1 MNSKPQVLFVHTN
14 YPAQFRFLV
23 KAFIA
28 LGWEV
33 WFASHTHKHPPL
45 PEVKCINLDKSI
57 KKGSK
62 LDQYQRTSLIA
73 FQQLLSVKRSEGLRP
88 IFTYVHTG
96 WGLGQFIKD
105 LFPQTKMIAYS
116 EWWFN
121 LNAAD
126 FQFDLKNEDVTHT
139 QTSKLQMVLR
149 NQAFA
154 LELQQADF
162 IVSPTKWQKKQ
173 LPRLFRDRCRVIFDG
188 IDIDMFSPVL
198 VIVLLKIL

>member
-1 MNSKPQVLFVHTN
+1 MTSKPQVLFVHTN

-33 WFASHTHKHPPL
+33 WFASHTYKHPPL
-45 PEVKCINLDKSI
+45 PEVKCIQLDMSI

-62 LDQYQRTSLIA
+62 LDQYQRTSLLA
-73 FQQLLSVKRSEGLRP
+73 FQDLLSAKRSKNLRP
-88 IFTYVHTG
+88 TYTYVHTG

-105 LFPQTKMIAYS
+105 LFPQTTMIAYS

-126 FQFDLKNEDVTHT
+126 FNFDINNSEVNHT
-139 QTSKLQMVLR
+139 QQSKLQMILR
-149 NQAFA
+149 NQSFA

-162 IVSPTKWQKKQ
+162 IISPTEWQKCQ
-173 LPRLFRDRCRVIFDG
+173 LPKLFVTDV
-188 IDIDMFSPVL
+188 M
-198 VIVLLKIL
+198 